1 MFLVVDCGT
10 SFLKAAPARE
20 DALITEDPVRFAL
33 PCPEDPGCWKTALEK
48 AISHFGKDRISCIA
62 ITGNG
67 PAAVAVTKDGEAPVA
82 VLWNSRGQNPSDPAF
97 LPRIKALK
105 DNHPSL
111 WSKAEFIL
119 GTSEYLAW
127 VLTSKACRAAPV
139 EGFEN
144 FYRLD
149 GSIDS
154 TLIPPFRKSGEVLG
168 YYGEIPVLVPW
179 PDFVPA
185 IVGSGAVH
193 PGMLCLRTG
202 TGDGINL
209 CTEKP
214 VYMDGFL
221 TSRHPN
227 GVDWNLSC
235 IVPSTGEE
243 IARAVGSGSWEEAAS
258 DPAVISA
265 AEKAFSRSAGAIKK
279 LSETLPVTEIRISG
293 GLSDNAFLNSI
304 RARVTG
310 MRMATTQS
318 KETGLQ
324 GLAILAFC
332 AVNNAD
338 IRSTADALISS
349 CPLQQV

>member
-20 DALITEDPVRFAL
+20 DALITENPVRFAL
-33 PCPEDPGCWKTALEK
+33 PRPEDPRCWKTALEK

-67 PAAVAVTKDGEAPVA
+67 PAAVAVTKDGQAPVA
-82 VLWNSRGQNPSDPAF
+82 VLWNSRGQNPSDPSF

-105 DNHPSL
+105 EDYPSVY
-111 WSKAEFIL
+111 SNARFIL

-127 VLTSKACRAAPV
+127 VLTENACRAAPV
-139 EGFEN
+139 EGFEK
-144 FYRLD
+144 FYDLDDSID
-149 GSIDS
+149 GS
-154 TLIPPFRKSGEVLG
+154 LIPPFMRSGEVLG
-168 YYGEIPVLVPW
+168 YYGETPVLVPW

-185 IVGSGAVH
+185 IIGSGAVH

-209 CTEKP
+209 CTVKP
-214 VYMDGFL
+214 VHMDGFM

-227 GVDWNLSC
+227 GIDWNLSC

-243 IARAVGSGSWEEAAS
+243 IAKAVGSGSWEDAMA
-258 DPAVISA
+258 DPAVIMA
-265 AEKAFSRSAGAIKK
+265 AEKAFSRSADAIKK
-279 LSETLPVTEIRISG
+279 LSQALPVTEIRISG

-304 RARVTG
+304 RSRVTG
-310 MRMATTQS
+310 MKMATTQS

-338 IRSTADALISS
+338 IRSTADSVISS

>member
-10 SFLKAAPARE
+10 SFLKAALAE
-20 DALITEDPVRFAL
+20 ENGLITKDPVRFAL
-33 PCPEDPGCWKTALEK
+33 SSPERPDCWVSALEK
-48 AISHFGKDRISCIA
+48 AISHFGKTSIHCIA

-67 PAAVAVTKDGEAPVA
+67 PTAVAVTKDGKAPVA
-82 VLWNSRGQNPSDPAF
+82 VLWNSRGQNPSNPSF

-105 DNHPSL
+105 DNYPEVYSNAVH
-111 WSKAEFIL
+111 IL

-127 VLTSKACRAAPV
+127 VLTKKACAAAPV

-144 FYRLD
+144 FYALD
-149 GSIDS
+149 DSIDR
-154 TLIPPFRKSGEVLG
+154 TLIPPFIKSGEVLG
-168 YYGEIPVLVPW
+168 YYDDIPVLVPW

-185 IVGSGAVH
+185 IIGSGAVH

-221 TSRHPN
+221 TARHPN

-235 IVPSTGEE
+235 IVPGTGSE
-243 IARAVGSGSWEEAAS
+243 IAKALGTADLEQV
-258 DPAVISA
+258 
-265 AEKAFSRSAGAIKK
+265 AEKAFSKSADVIKK
-279 LSETLPVTEIRISG
+279 LSAVLPVSIIRVAG
-293 GLSDNAFLNSI
+293 GLSDNDHLN
-304 RARVTG
+304 RVRSRLTG
-310 MRMATTQS
+310 MEIETTQS
-318 KETGLQ
+318 VETGLQ

-332 AVNNAD
+332 ALNKAD
-338 IRSTADALISS
+338 IRSTADSLVSVK
-349 CPLQQV
+349 QTG